1 MLQPPRPSLSSRGQ
15 IQTVAN
21 QGSEGMQKQT
31 RSSQETM
38 YAQLLNQVRLF
49 VTPGTVTHQ
58 AQLCPWDFPGK
69 NTGVGCHLLFHGIF
83 LTQGRNPCLLHWQAY
98 SWPLSHLEV
107 QEFIQGIKRGWKA
120 LWVYSSWNIN
130 RTGWDFS
137 NIICPPFPLV
147 LYPDHHNSV
156 LLILICC
163 FLTASCIAQVL

>member
-1 MLQPPRPSLSSRGQ
+1 MQWNPRFSSKIWNQAGTFGALLGTYPLCVPHFLFVGNMLQPPRPSLSSRGQ

-38 YAQLLNQVRLF
+38 YAQLLNQVGLF

-98 SWPLSHLEV
+98 SWPLSHLGSPRIHTGN
-107 QEFIQGIKRGWKA
+107 QKRVKSTLG
-120 LWVYSSWNIN
+120 L
-130 RTGWDFS
+130 
-137 NIICPPFPLV
+137 
-147 LYPDHHNSV
+147 
-156 LLILICC
+156 
-163 FLTASCIAQVL
+163 Q